1 MYCPG
6 QRGGDGGLGC
16 RQQDNER
23 LDENAGQNAERPLE
37 RWKDRH
43 GERERWTRWTME
55 EMEIRS
61 ADEAAVDAALLV
73 SVSVSD
79 FITTQQPD
87 TSLLLSPPSLMHTVC
102 LPV

>member
-1 MYCPG
+1 
-6 QRGGDGGLGC
+6 
-16 RQQDNER
+16 
-23 LDENAGQNAERPLE
+23 
-37 RWKDRH
+37 
-43 GERERWTRWTME
+43 
-55 EMEIRS
+55 MEIRS